1 MDWSR
6 VPVFL
11 KVVETGSFTAAAKAL
26 GVPKSSASRGVAALE
41 QALQTQLLQ
50 RTTRELK
57 LTDSGRTFYERAR
70 GAMAALEEAKAELT
84 EHTDDAQG
92 VVRLTIP
99 SETWPLPELLARF
112 VKLHPKIHVELVV
125 SNRHLNLI
133 EEGVDLALRAGKLED
148 STLVARKIATSHLGL
163 YASPG
168 YLKRRP
174 APKTFAQ
181 VAEHDVVMFRGKQGK
196 ARLKLQ
202 GPNGDEEV
210 EVRGRVSTDDLATAR
225 GLIAAGL
232 GIGLLPIFLEKCG
245 TRNAQFERVL
255 PQYALKGGGVHLVM
269 PSARYVPTRVRL
281 LSDFL
286 AEHFLSGKCEFKGA
300 ASSVHAPAR
309 PARRSP
315 SPS

>member
-1 MDWSR
+1 M
-6 VPVFL
+6 FL
-11 KVVETGSFTAAAKAL
+11 KVVETGSFTAAARVL

-41 QALQTQLLQ
+41 RELNTQLLQ

-70 GAMAALEEAKAELT
+70 GAMAALDEAHAELT
-84 EHTDDAQG
+84 QQTDDAQG
-92 VVRLTIP
+92 VVRLTVP
-99 SETWPLPELLARF
+99 NDAWPLPQLLARF

-125 SNRHLNLI
+125 TNRQINLV

-163 YASPG
+163 FAAQG
-168 YLKRRP
+168 YLKKRP
-174 APKTFAQ
+174 APSTFAQ
-181 VAEHDVVMFRGKQGK
+181 LVAHDVIIFRGRQGK
-196 ARLKLQ
+196 MRLKLT

-210 EVRGRVSTDDLATAR
+210 EVHGLVGTDDMSTSR

-245 TRNAQFERVL
+245 AHGTIERVL
-255 PQYALKGGGVHLVM
+255 PEYSLRGGGVHLVM

-286 AEHFLSGKCEFKGA
+286 AENFTPQACDGSRK
-300 ASSVHAPAR
+300 S
-309 PARRSP
+309 
-315 SPS
+315 